1 MASSE
6 QYYNRVSER
15 LSNISGIT
23 YRKVMGEYI
32 VSMYGKAVG
41 VIYGDRLYVRAT
53 KSARKLM
60 PSVKPIVP
68 YDGSRRMLCVD
79 DDSDGLFLAEL
90 IKRIYDDIPP
100 SRRRG
105 RVK

>member
-6 QYYNRVSER
+6 QYYDRVCKR
-15 LSNISGIT
+15 LSNISGIS
-23 YRKVMGEYI
+23 YRKMMGEYI
-32 VSMYGKAVG
+32 VSMYDKAVG
-41 VIYGDRLYVRAT
+41 VIYGDILYVRAT
-53 KSARKLM
+53 KTAKKLL
-60 PSVKPIVP
+60 PNVEPVVP

-79 DDSDGLFLAEL
+79 DMFDSLFLAEL
-90 IKRIYDDIPP
+90 IKRVYDDIPS